1 MRKFIPVV
9 VSIAVANPTLYLVA
23 VGLAPAL
30 LATAAIQ
37 TAMDETVF
45 TTIQGFKW
53 GKVFYAMNA
62 TPLSGRQI
70 ANGVFLSS
78 FLRAAFS
85 TVVYGVVIDLFGGF
99 SSARGWFAV
108 LVGLLAGSAFGAL
121 MLGVSAW
128 IRNDDQFFNILGRFI
143 MMPLFLFSG
152 TFYQLS
158 TLPIY
163 LRWVGWASP
172 IWHATE
178 LGRYMTYGHHIS
190 VVMFIVHFGYLIAML
205 AFGMWLAYREFEK
218 RWMAFKNSAWIA
230 VLSGFFEPV
239 LYLLSFGYGLG
250 HLIGTITLPG
260 GRVVSYAMFIAP
272 GLLAT
277 SAMNGAIYDSTWNVF
292 FKLKFDRIY
301 QGMLQTSLGSV
312 DVALGEIGW
321 ALIRGLAYTVGFMCI
336 AVPAGLIPSW
346 WGILAIPA
354 AVLIAFGFAS
364 IGMAITSCFT
374 TFQQMDFVNIVM
386 LPLFLFSG
394 SFYPLTVYPG
404 YLQAILKASPLWQA
418 IEMVRDLTLGVVLPQ
433 HQSD

>member
-1 MRKFIPVV
+1 MSIDTA
-9 VSIAVANPTLYLVA
+9 VSIAQSRRGHLGEGSFAGRPQV
-23 VGLAPAL
+23 L
-30 LATAAIQ
+30 L
-37 TAMDETVF
+37 ER
-45 TTIQGFKW
+45 
-53 GKVFYAMNA
+53 
-62 TPLSGRQI
+62 S
-70 ANGVFLSS
+70 
-78 FLRAAFS
+78 
-85 TVVYGVVIDLFGGF
+85 
-99 SSARGWFAV
+99 
-108 LVGLLAGSAFGAL
+108 
-121 MLGVSAW
+121 
-128 IRNDDQFFNILGRFI
+128 
-143 MMPLFLFSG
+143 
-152 TFYQLS
+152 
-158 TLPIY
+158 
-163 LRWVGWASP
+163 
-172 IWHATE
+172 
-178 LGRYMTYGHHIS
+178 
-190 VVMFIVHFGYLIAML
+190 
-205 AFGMWLAYREFEK
+205 
-218 RWMAFKNSAWIA
+218 WMAFKNSAWIA

-321 ALIRGLAYTVGFMCI
+321 ALIRGLAYTLGFMCI

-374 TFQQMDFVNIVM
+374 TFQQMDFINIVM

-418 IEMVRDLTLGVVLPQ
+418 IEMVRDLTLGVVSWGILW
-433 HQSD
+433 HVLYFAVMVAIGVTATSKRLTKLFLR